1 MVERRPESFTPK
13 TTSIAIVSPYPEGFP
28 GGVQTVTRQ
37 LREDLIEMGFANTSL
52 HTPDMMNRQN
62 GDRKDAKAF
71 GRSLQVNVFGTRAY
85 LGFPD
90 FKSHRD
96 VSNAEIVH
104 GHEPAIDGQQ
114 LVTFLSRR
122 IYGRFSPNRLNIGTL
137 HAFNASDA
145 YLYTFKPIA
154 KAIEGL
160 QVADLLTVVSE
171 PLKRRLEKFFP
182 GFDIV
187 VVPNGVDTKV
197 FTPEG
202 PKLKEFD
209 DGVLNFGFVGR
220 LEDRKGVHF
229 AVDAVAEVAKTH
241 DNFRFL
247 IGGSG
252 PDKEMLIQKVKE
264 LNLEKFIVFLGRVSD
279 EDLPAFYRT
288 LDVGFFPAY
297 RNESFGI
304 VLLEAMASGVPV
316 IAGNNEGYMTLVS
329 DGENGMVVDP
339 KNIQQMTEVIKNAID
354 NPDLWRYM
362 GSTAREISLEY
373 DRKAVAHMYLDA
385 YSKAHDIKQRRLS
398 AKNSLRV

>member
-1 MVERRPESFTPK
+1 MIERKSESLTPETIR
-13 TTSIAIVSPYPEGFP
+13 IAIVSPYPEGLP

-37 LREDLIEMGFANTSL
+37 LREDLIEMGFEDTSL
-52 HTPDMMNRQN
+52 HTPDMLNRRN
-62 GDRKDAKAF
+62 GHRENAKPF
-71 GRSLQVNVFGTRAY
+71 GNSLRVNVFGTDAN
-85 LGFPD
+85 LGLPD

-96 VSNAEIVH
+96 VANAEIVH
-104 GHEPAIDGQQ
+104 GHEPAIDAQQ

-122 IYGRFSPNRLNIGTL
+122 VYGRLSPNKLNIGTL

-145 YLYTFKPIA
+145 YLYAFKPIA
-154 KAIEGL
+154 KAIERL
-160 QVADLLTVVSE
+160 QIADLLTVVSE

-187 VVPNGVDTKV
+187 KVPNGVDTKI

-202 PKLKEFD
+202 PKLEEFN

-229 AVDAVAEVAKTH
+229 AIDAVAEVAKTH

-252 PDKEMLIQKVKE
+252 PDKDMLVQKVEE
-264 LNLEKFIVFLGRVSD
+264 LGLEKFVVFLGKISD
-279 EDLPAFYRT
+279 KDLPAFYRT
-288 LDVGFFPAY
+288 LDVGLFPAY

-304 VLLEAMASGVPV
+304 VLLEAMASGIPV
-316 IAGNNEGYMTLVS
+316 IAGNNEGYRTLVS

-354 NPDLWRYM
+354 NPDLWKSM
-362 GSTAREISLEY
+362 GKVGREMALKY
-373 DRKAVAHMYLDA
+373 DRKAVANMYLDSYSNA
-385 YSKAHDIKQRRLS
+385 YDIKNRKLTT
-398 AKNSLRV
+398 KNSRRA